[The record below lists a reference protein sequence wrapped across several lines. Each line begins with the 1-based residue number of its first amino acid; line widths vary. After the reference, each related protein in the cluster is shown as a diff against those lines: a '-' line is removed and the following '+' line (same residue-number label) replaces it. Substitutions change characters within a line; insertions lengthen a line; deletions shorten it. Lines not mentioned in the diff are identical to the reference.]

1 MVITEFSPHRGRRAV
16 STFTTVSATSTTA
29 STVLDAADGIAR
41 VMGNRTL
48 YLRMLGRFR
57 NDYQDAAARIGAAID
72 SGDARLAHRIA
83 HTLTGASGMIC
94 APALHRLA
102 GALETSL
109 LDGAVSEAP
118 AIDALGAAL
127 EALLPAIATLLDG
140 EVAAPVARLAEAVAQ
155 SPRQPLVARLAALL
169 ARGDGAAGG
178 LVDGSGVR
186 LTAAL
191 DEAGYQALALA
202 VNKFDFDAA
211 LVTLRQAAQVA
222 QARQTAAQK

>member
-1 MVITEFSPHRGRRAV
+1 MAITEFSPHRGRR
-16 STFTTVSATSTTA
+16 TVSATSTTA
-29 STVLDAADGIAR
+29 STVLDAADGIGR

-48 YLRMLGRFR
+48 YLRMLRRFR
-57 NDYQDAAARIGAAID
+57 DDYQDAAARIGAAID
-72 SGDARLAHRIA
+72 SGDACLAYRIA

-109 LDGAVSEAP
+109 LDGAGSEAP

-127 EALLPAIATLLDG
+127 EALLPAIATLLG
-140 EVAAPVARLAEAVAQ
+140 AEVAAPMARLAEAVPQ
-155 SPRQPLVARLAALL
+155 WPRQQLVERMVERLAALL
-169 ARGDGAAGG
+169 ARGDGAAVV
-178 LVDGSGVR
+178 LVDGSGAL
-186 LTAAL
+186 LTTAL
-191 DEAGYQALALA
+191 GEAGYQALALA
-202 VNKFDFDAA
+202 VNKFDFDTA